1 MKMKIIALS
10 LVMSAGSVFAADV
23 AVPPTNAER
32 AVCAGLTAAKF
43 KVYGG
48 SGTPVDSTT
57 SFFVK
62 TGFDVQCS
70 ANTFVSFAENSA
82 TLFTVAAGSG
92 KGNQSVKGSSNGG
105 AVTVHAKCTGT
116 NDACGTGDITT
127 ALTAAA
133 ASI

>member
-10 LVMSAGSVFAADV
+10 LMMAAGSVFAADV

-32 AVCAGLTAAKF
+32 AVCAGAATAVKW
-43 KVYGG
+43 KVYDG
-48 SGTPVDSTT
+48 SGTPVSGSTA
-57 SFFVK
+57 FFVK

-70 ANTFVSFAENSA
+70 ANTFVSFNENSA
-82 TLFTVAAGSG
+82 TLFTVAAGSA

-105 AVTVHAKCTGT
+105 AVTVHGKCTGT
-116 NDACGTGDITT
+116 NDACGTGDVTT

-133 ASI
+133 SM

>member
-1 MKMKIIALS
+1 MKAKIIALS
-10 LVMSAGSVFAADV
+10 LMLTAGSVFAADV
-23 AVPPTNAER
+23 AAPPTNAER
-32 AVCAGLTAAKF
+32 AVCAGAAAAAKF

-48 SGTPVDSTT
+48 SGTPVDTAT
-57 SFFVK
+57 AFFVK

-70 ANTFVSFAENSA
+70 SNTFVSFAENSA
-82 TLFTVAAGSG
+82 TLFTVAAGSA

-133 ASI
+133 SL